1 MDRKEENI
9 EKMLK
14 KEIAPE
20 YRELAVKIKEP
31 DSVVMPY
38 LLEKLMNLE
47 QAKIVNA
54 LPDSP
59 ANIAK
64 RLGLSQE
71 AVDKDFQEMFE
82 KGLLYPGKSGW
93 HLTRSWGALHDS
105 AGSSN
110 PKYDND
116 DFFDLAFAKSD
127 ETVKKQI
134 NDVLQ
139 GKTKTIHQAMRVI
152 PRWRSIKDV
161 PSVLPNE
168 DIREILKQADP
179 IVLLPCA
186 CKKIDRNRKCK
197 DIIPVNT
204 CIVTGRSG
212 QYNLNRGT
220 GKKLTYD
227 EVLELLDSF
236 DKYQLVHLVGNYNSI
251 PYLVCNCHN
260 CCCGSFYRNVRARK
274 QIQQY
279 SIAKS
284 RFIAFVNTDKCK
296 GCKTCITRC
305 PVDAI
310 QLKQYPGYEEKRAFV
325 IEDECIGCGLCVL
338 TCPTGAREMKLARPP
353 EYIPQPGSSAEV
365 ET

>member
-1 MDRKEENI
+1 MKRTQANI

-14 KEIAPE
+14 REIAPE
-20 YRELAVKIKEP
+20 YRELAIKIKET
-31 DSVVMPY
+31 DSIVMPY
-38 LLEKLMNLE
+38 VLEKLMNLE
-47 QAKIVNA
+47 QAKILNT

-64 RLGLSQE
+64 RLQLSQDS
-71 AVDKDFQEMFE
+71 VDKHFQEMFE
-82 KGLLYPGKSGW
+82 KGLVYPGKSGW
-93 HLTRSWGALHDS
+93 HLTRSWASLHDS

-116 DFFDLAFAKSD
+116 EFFDLAFAKSD

-134 NDVLQ
+134 NEVLQ
-139 GKTKTIHQAMRVI
+139 GQTKTIRQGMRVI
-152 PRWRSIKDV
+152 PRWRSIKDI
-161 PSVLPNE
+161 PGVLPNE
-168 DIREILKQADP
+168 DIKEIFKGADP

-186 CKKIDRNRKCK
+186 CKNIDRNRKCK
-197 DIIPVNT
+197 DTIPVTT
-204 CIVTGRSG
+204 CIVHGRAG

-220 GKKLTYD
+220 GRKLTYD
-227 EVLELLDSF
+227 EVIELLDSF
-236 DKYQLVHLVGNYNSI
+236 DKFNLVHLVGNYNSM

-274 QIQQY
+274 QIQQF

-284 RFIAFVNTDKCK
+284 RFIASVNPDKCK

-310 QLKQYPGYEEKRAFV
+310 QLKHYPGYEGERAFV
-325 IEDECIGCGLCVL
+325 IEEECIGCGLCVI
-338 TCPTGAREMKLARPP
+338 TCPAGARELKIVRPP
-353 EYIPQPGSSAEV
+353 EYIPQLSSSADIEV
-365 ET
+365 